1 MTDTPHLLP
10 AQVAAT
16 DIKNIALQHIFGE
29 SPITPPVS

>member
-16 DIKNIALQHIFGE
+16 DIKRIALQHIFGAE
-29 SPITPPVS
+29 SKAI